1 MIKSSKPG
9 RVRAGNSKIVIGML
23 WVVLAGLLFTG
34 FTAIARHVGR
44 DLPPIETAF
53 LRYALG
59 MVTLL
64 PIFLR
69 QGLSLLRT
77 QHAVLH
83 IARGTVHGIAV
94 LLWFVAL
101 AYIPLAEVMALSFIA
116 PIFVTLGAFLF
127 LGERLRVRRIAAI
140 AAGLLG
146 VLLILRPGV
155 ATIHPGAIAMLIAAP
170 LFAASKLLTKQL
182 VASEDGT
189 TIVAY
194 LNICAAV
201 TILIPALF
209 VWRLPTIEEL
219 GWLTLAA
226 GLATLSHL
234 AIIRALRLIDLT
246 VMQPAEFL
254 QLIWANMLGFY
265 IFSEEPSL
273 WVFAGG
279 IVIVTSASYIA
290 HREARQ
296 QQSTG
301 P

>member
-1 MIKSSKPG
+1 MNKSFMPERGPSG
-9 RVRAGNSKIVIGML
+9 THKIIVGMG
-23 WVVLAGLLFTG
+23 WVVLGGLLFTG

-59 MVTLL
+59 MVTLI

-69 QGLSLLRT
+69 RGVSLLRT
-77 QHAVLH
+77 KHPVLH
-83 IARGTVHGIAV
+83 IARGTIHGIAV

-101 AYIPLAEVMALSFIA
+101 AYIPLAEVMALGFIA
-116 PIFVTLGAFLF
+116 PIFVTLGAFIF
-127 LGERLRVRRIAAI
+127 LGESLRLRRVLAI
-140 AAGLLG
+140 AVGLLG
-146 VLLILRPGV
+146 VLLILRPGI
-155 ATIHPGAIAMLIAAP
+155 ASIHPGAIAMLVAAP
-170 LFAASKLLTKQL
+170 LFAASKLITKQL

-189 TIVAY
+189 TIVTY
-194 LNICAAV
+194 LNVCAAV

-209 VWRLPTIEEL
+209 IWRTPTWEEL
-219 GWLTLAA
+219 SWLTLAA
-226 GLATLSHL
+226 ILATLSHL

-254 QLIWANMLGFY
+254 QLIWATLIGFY
-265 IFSEEPSL
+265 IFSEQPSL

-279 IVIVTSASYIA
+279 IVIVASASYIA

-296 QQSTG
+296 LRGS
-301 P
+301 